1 MQYPVMLDKLSEFL
15 MVEQCGF
22 ELYKVVAERAT
33 TPELKQKYQEFG
45 GETARHRE
53 VLVRLIERLGG
64 DPSYIS
70 PPARVAQF
78 KAAKLLE
85 SALAVDGLSQPE
97 IEIND
102 LENVL
107 LAETKDH
114 ADWHLLSE
122 LAKQMAS
129 PSMMAKLQDATTQAL
144 GMMPSG
150 LSMVDMQQ
158 AIQAAVDEVED
169 QEDEHLS
176 WARDTLT
183 RMCLEMAMNG
193 PAPSPER
200 WQRIISNPFT
210 PIEQFHP
217 APMSDDPDLLPP
229 SQEPMWQESP
239 AVRAVQAAGTG

>member
-22 ELYKVVAERAT
+22 ELYKVVAARST
-33 TPELKQKYQEFG
+33 TPELKQKYDEFG
-45 GETARHRE
+45 RETAHHRE
-53 VLVRLIERLGG
+53 VLLRLIERLGG

-70 PPARVAQF
+70 PPARIAQF

-97 IEIND
+97 IEMSD
-102 LENVL
+102 LENIL

-122 LAKQMAS
+122 IAKQMAS
-129 PSMMAKLQDATTQAL
+129 ASMMEKLSDPTHQAL
-144 GMMPSG
+144 GEMPSG
-150 LSMVDMQQ
+150 LSLVDMQQ

-169 QEDEHLS
+169 EEDEHLE
-176 WARDTLT
+176 WARETLT

-193 PAPSPER
+193 PAPTPEC
-200 WQRIISNPFT
+200 WQRVISNPFT
-210 PIEQFHP
+210 PIEQLHP

-239 AVRAVQAAGTG
+239 AVRAVRAASST

>member
-1 MQYPVMLDKLSEFL
+1 MLDKLSEFL

-22 ELYKVVAERAT
+22 ELYKVVAARST
-33 TPELKQKYQEFG
+33 TPELKQQYEEFG
-45 GETARHRE
+45 RETAHHRT
-53 VLVRLIERLGG
+53 VLVQLIERLGG

-70 PPARVAQF
+70 PPARIAQF

-97 IEIND
+97 IEMND

-122 LAKQMAS
+122 IAKQMAA
-129 PSMMAKLQDATTQAL
+129 PDMMDKLSDPTNQAL

-150 LSMVDMQQ
+150 LSLVDMQQ
-158 AIQAAVDEVED
+158 AIQAAVDDVED
-169 QEDEHLS
+169 EEDEHLA

-183 RMCLEMAMNG
+183 RMSLEMAMNG

-200 WQRIISNPFT
+200 WQRVISNPFT
-210 PIEQFHP
+210 PIERLHP

-239 AVRAVQAAGTG
+239 AVRAVRASLST

>member
-1 MQYPVMLDKLSEFL
+1 MQYQVMLDKMSEFL

-22 ELYKVVAERAT
+22 ELYKVVASRAV
-33 TPELKQKYQEFG
+33 TPELKQKYVEFG
-45 GETARHRE
+45 SETAHHRA

-70 PPARVAQF
+70 PPARLAQF
-78 KAAKLLE
+78 KASKLIE
-85 SALAVDGLSQPE
+85 SALAIDGLSQAE
-97 IEIND
+97 IEMND

-122 LAKQMAS
+122 IAKQMAS
-129 PSMMAKLQDATTQAL
+129 PGMMEKLQDATKQAL

-169 QEDEHLS
+169 EEDEHLA

-200 WQRIISNPFT
+200 WQRLISNPLT
-210 PIEQFHP
+210 PIETLHP
-217 APMSDDPDLLPP
+217 APMTGDPDLLPP
-229 SQEPMWQESP
+229 SQTPMWIDSP
-239 AVRAVQAAGTG
+239 AVRAVKAAGGD

>member
-1 MQYPVMLDKLSEFL
+1 MLDKLSEFL

-22 ELYKVVAERAT
+22 ALYKVVASRST
-33 TPELKQKYQEFG
+33 TPELKQKYEEFG
-45 GETARHRE
+45 RETAHHRV
-53 VLVRLIERLGG
+53 VLVPLIERLGG

-70 PPARVAQF
+70 PPARIAQF

-97 IEIND
+97 IEMND

-114 ADWHLLSE
+114 ADWHLLNE
-122 LAKQMAS
+122 IAKQMAN
-129 PSMMAKLQDATTQAL
+129 PSMMEKLQDATKQAL

-150 LSMVDMQQ
+150 VSMVDVQQ
-158 AIQAAVDEVED
+158 AIQTAVDEVED
-169 QEDEHLS
+169 EEDEHLS
-176 WARDTLT
+176 WARDRLT

-200 WQRIISNPFT
+200 WQRVISSPFT

-217 APMSDDPDLLPP
+217 AP
-229 SQEPMWQESP
+229 
-239 AVRAVQAAGTG
+239 

>member
-22 ELYKVVAERAT
+22 ELYKVVASRAT
-33 TPELKQKYQEFG
+33 TPALRQKYEEFG
-45 GETARHRE
+45 RETAHHRE
-53 VLVRLIERLGG
+53 VLIRLIERLGG
-64 DPSYIS
+64 DPSYVS

-85 SALAVDGLSQPE
+85 SALAVDGLTRAE
-97 IEIND
+97 IELND

-114 ADWHLLSE
+114 ADWYLLSE
-122 LAKQMAS
+122 IAKQMAH
-129 PSMMAKLQDATTQAL
+129 PSMMEKLQGAAKQTL

-150 LSMVDMQQ
+150 LSVKDMQQ
-158 AIQAAVDEVED
+158 AIQVAVDEVED
-169 QEDEHLS
+169 EEDEHLE
-176 WARDTLT
+176 WARETLT

-193 PAPSPER
+193 PSPSPER

-210 PIEQFHP
+210 PIEQLHP
-217 APMSDDPDLLPP
+217 APLLDDPDLLPP
-229 SQEPMWQESP
+229 SQQPMWQDSP
-239 AVRAVQAAGTG
+239 AVRAVRAASGT

>member
-22 ELYKVVAERAT
+22 ELYKVVGARAT
-33 TPELKQKYQEFG
+33 TPELKQRYDEFG
-45 GETARHRE
+45 RETAHHRE
-53 VLVRLIERLGG
+53 VLIRLIERLGG

-78 KAAKLLE
+78 KASKLLE

-97 IEIND
+97 IEMHD

-122 LAKQMAS
+122 IAKRLAS
-129 PSMMAKLQDATTQAL
+129 PGMMDTLSEPTSQAA

-150 LSMVDMQQ
+150 LSLVDMQQ
-158 AIQAAVDEVED
+158 AIQGAVDEVED
-169 QEDEHLS
+169 EEDEHLE
-176 WARDTLT
+176 WARETLT
-183 RMCLEMAMNG
+183 RMCLEVAMNG
-193 PAPSPER
+193 PAPAPER
-200 WQRIISNPFT
+200 WQRVISSPFT
-210 PIEQFHP
+210 PVETLHP

-229 SQEPMWQESP
+229 SREPMWQESP
-239 AVRAVQAAGTG
+239 AVRAVRASAGR

>member
-1 MQYPVMLDKLSEFL
+1 MRYPVMLDKLSEFL

-22 ELYKVVAERAT
+22 ELYKVVAARAT
-33 TPELKQKYQEFG
+33 TPELKQKYEEFG
-45 GETARHRE
+45 RETAHHRV
-53 VLVRLIERLGG
+53 VLVRLIERLSG

-70 PPARVAQF
+70 PPARIAQF

-97 IEIND
+97 IELSD

-122 LAKQMAS
+122 IAKQLAMPGMIS
-129 PSMMAKLQDATTQAL
+129 RLSEPTSQAA

-150 LSMVDMQQ
+150 LSLIDMQQ

-169 QEDEHLS
+169 EEDEHLA
-176 WARDTLT
+176 WARETLT

-200 WQRIISNPFT
+200 WQRVMSSPFT
-210 PIEQFHP
+210 PIEQLHP
-217 APMSDDPDLLPP
+217 APMTGDPALLPP
-229 SQEPMWQESP
+229 SQDPMWQDSP
-239 AVRAVQAAGTG
+239 AVMAVRAASAG

>member
-1 MQYPVMLDKLSEFL
+1 MQCPVMLDKLSEFL
-15 MVEQCGF
+15 VVEQCGF
-22 ELYKVVAERAT
+22 ELYKVVAARAT
-33 TPELKQKYQEFG
+33 TPVLKQQYEEFG
-45 GETARHRE
+45 RETAHHRE

-70 PPARVAQF
+70 PPARIAQF

-97 IEIND
+97 IEMSD

-122 LAKQMAS
+122 IARQMAS
-129 PSMMAKLQDATTQAL
+129 PEMMEKRSDPANQAL
-144 GMMPSG
+144 GEMPSG
-150 LSMVDMQQ
+150 LSLVDMQQ

-169 QEDEHLS
+169 EEDEHLE
-176 WARDTLT
+176 WARETLT

-193 PAPSPER
+193 PAPTPER
-200 WQRIISNPFT
+200 WQRVISNPFT
-210 PIEQFHP
+210 PIEQLHP

-229 SQEPMWQESP
+229 SEEPMWQESP
-239 AVRAVQAAGTG
+239 AVRAVRAASST

>member
-15 MVEQCGF
+15 VVEQCGF
-22 ELYKVVAERAT
+22 ELYKVVAARST
-33 TPELKQKYQEFG
+33 TPELKQKYDEFG
-45 GETARHRE
+45 RETAHHRE
-53 VLVRLIERLGG
+53 VLLRLIERLGG

-70 PPARVAQF
+70 PPARIAQF

-97 IEIND
+97 IEMSD

-122 LAKQMAS
+122 IAKQMAS
-129 PSMMAKLQDATTQAL
+129 PSMMEKLQEPTMQMQG
-144 GMMPSG
+144 GMPTN

-169 QEDEHLS
+169 EEDEHLE
-176 WARDTLT
+176 WARETLT

-200 WQRIISNPFT
+200 WQRVISNPFT
-210 PIEQFHP
+210 PIEHLHP
-217 APMSDDPDLLPP
+217 VPMSDDPDLLPP

-239 AVRAVQAAGTG
+239 AVRAVRAASST

>member
-1 MQYPVMLDKLSEFL
+1 
-15 MVEQCGF
+15 
-22 ELYKVVAERAT
+22 VAARST
-33 TPELKQKYQEFG
+33 TPELKQKYEELG
-45 GETARHRE
+45 RETAHHRE

-70 PPARVAQF
+70 PPARIAQF

-85 SALAVDGLSQPE
+85 SALAMDGLSQPE
-97 IEIND
+97 IEMSD

-122 LAKQMAS
+122 IAKQMAS
-129 PSMMAKLQDATTQAL
+129 PSMMEKLSDPTNQAL
-144 GMMPSG
+144 GEMPSG
-150 LSMVDMQQ
+150 LSLVDMQQ

-169 QEDEHLS
+169 EEDEHLE
-176 WARDTLT
+176 WARKTLT
-183 RMCLEMAMNG
+183 RMCLEVAMNG

-200 WQRIISNPFT
+200 RQRVISNPFT
-210 PIEQFHP
+210 PIEQLHP
-217 APMSDDPDLLPP
+217 APMSGDPDLLPP

-239 AVRAVQAAGTG
+239 AVRAVRAASST

>member
-22 ELYKVVAERAT
+22 ELYKVVAARST
-33 TPELKQKYQEFG
+33 TPELQQKYEEFG
-45 GETARHRE
+45 RETAHHRV

-64 DPSYIS
+64 DPNYIS
-70 PPARVAQF
+70 PPARIAQF

-97 IEIND
+97 IEMND

-122 LAKQMAS
+122 IAKQLAS
-129 PSMMAKLQDATTQAL
+129 PSMTDKLSDPTNQAL

-150 LSMVDMQQ
+150 LSLVDMQQ

-169 QEDEHLS
+169 EEDEHLE
-176 WARDTLT
+176 WARETLT

-200 WQRIISNPFT
+200 WQRVISNPFT
-210 PIEQFHP
+210 PIEQLHP

-239 AVRAVQAAGTG
+239 AVRAVRAASAG

>member
-22 ELYKVVAERAT
+22 ELYKVVAARST
-33 TPELKQKYQEFG
+33 TPDLKQQYEEFG
-45 GETARHRE
+45 RETAHHRM

-122 LAKQMAS
+122 IAKQMAS
-129 PSMMAKLQDATTQAL
+129 PSMMEKLSDPTNQAL

-150 LSMVDMQQ
+150 VSLVDMQQ

-169 QEDEHLS
+169 EEDEHLA
-176 WARDTLT
+176 WARETLT
-183 RMCLEMAMNG
+183 RMSLDMAMNG
-193 PAPSPER
+193 PSPSPER
-200 WQRIISNPFT
+200 WQRVISSPFT
-210 PIEQFHP
+210 PIEQIHP

-229 SQEPMWQESP
+229 SQEPMWQDSP
-239 AVRAVQAAGTG
+239 AVRAVRAATAP

>member
-1 MQYPVMLDKLSEFL
+1 MQYPVMLDKPSEFL

-22 ELYKVVAERAT
+22 ELYKIVAERAI

-45 GETARHRE
+45 GETARQSE

-78 KAAKLLE
+78 KAGKLLE

-114 ADWHLLSE
+114 ADWHL
-122 LAKQMAS
+122 AKQLAS
-129 PSMMAKLQDATTQAL
+129 PSTMAKLQDATTQAL

-169 QEDEHLS
+169 EEDEHLS
-176 WARDTLT
+176 WARDTST

-200 WQRIISNPFT
+200 WQRIISSPFT
-210 PIEQFHP
+210 PIEQLHP
-217 APMSDDPDLLPP
+217 APMSVDPDLLPL

-239 AVRAVQAAGTG
+239 AVRAVQAADTG

>member
-1 MQYPVMLDKLSEFL
+1 MQHEVMLDKLSEFL
-15 MVEQCGF
+15 MVEQGGL
-22 ELYKVVAERAT
+22 ELYRVAASRCTNPDMKARYE
-33 TPELKQKYQEFG
+33 EFG
-45 GETARHRE
+45 RETAHHRA
-53 VLVRLIERLGG
+53 VLIRLIERLGG

-97 IEIND
+97 IEMND

-122 LAKQMAS
+122 IAKQLAS
-129 PSMMAKLQDATTQAL
+129 PSVMEKLQDATKQVL

-150 LSMVDMQQ
+150 LSMVDVQQ

-169 QEDEHLS
+169 EEDEHLE
-176 WARDTLT
+176 WARETLT

-200 WQRIISNPFT
+200 WQRVIS
-210 PIEQFHP
+210 
-217 APMSDDPDLLPP
+217 
-229 SQEPMWQESP
+229 
-239 AVRAVQAAGTG
+239 